1 MKSVVTGLMSTMS
14 RSCSRDIGSCQSVW
28 NGDGWRA
35 AGYQLEDENLK
46 SEQFVSAFEV
56 SQQWHVGGMAFVS
69 LHCSRANHNR
79 GYHPLLNNTRFF
91 SFPLQYDGNC
101 RVPGKHKWAKKVLM
115 PFVSPYVSFLGLL

>member
-1 MKSVVTGLMSTMS
+1 MSTMS

-56 SQQWHVGGMAFVS
+56 SQQWHVGGMAYVS

-79 GYHPLLNNTRFF
+79 GYHPLLNNNRF
-91 SFPLQYDGNC
+91 L
-101 RVPGKHKWAKKVLM
+101 
-115 PFVSPYVSFLGLL
+115 FLFRCSMMVIVGYQENTNGLKRF